1 MSVTNLQDLFVHT
14 LKDMYYAEKQI
25 LKALPKMIQKAENS
39 KLRHAFESH
48 MGETKDHVSRL
59 EAVFNM
65 VGEEAEGEKCPAI
78 EGIIKEAEE
87 LMGEVNDAATLDAAM
102 LSAAQAV
109 EHYEITRYGSLITWA
124 QELGLNDAVSTLRES
139 LAEEKSADA
148 ALTHLAEH
156 RINANAM
163 AG

>member
-1 MSVTNLQDLFVHT
+1 MSVTNLKDLFVHT
-14 LKDMYYAEKQI
+14 LKDIYYAEKRI
-25 LKALPKMIQKAENS
+25 LRALPKMIEKAENS
-39 KLRHAFESH
+39 KLRRAFESH
-48 MGETKDHVSRL
+48 RSETQEQVSRL
-59 EAVFNM
+59 ETVFGLI
-65 VGEEAEGEKCPAI
+65 GEEAVGEKCPAI
-78 EGIIKEAEE
+78 DGILKEAEE
-87 LMGEVNDAATLDAAM
+87 LMDEVSDAATLDAAM

-124 QELGLNDAVSTLRES
+124 QELGLDDAVGTLRET